1 MATPVK
7 SIQAKDPDSVIEFY
21 TNRNVPAF
29 SIRQGNQLIYSYE
42 GDNMEDGANELRE
55 FIEQFVLRP
64 RSAAIY
70 TLCVHT
76 GLKGGAISNK
86 TEYNGSINFRLFDYN
101 DLYGSGNGN
110 SNNNNHYQVPAIP
123 RDLESKINA
132 MNGVLVDLQKRMNQ
146 PPAEKAD
153 ESKLGIIGEI
163 FDHPLGF
170 AIGKAIIERV
180 LPGTKVPEPGGVTMS
195 GTGTVEETH
204 QKLNDALIVLIQADP
219 NVPLYLIKLAELSK
233 TDPQK
238 FGGFIKMVKMFF

>member
-42 GDNMEDGANELRE
+42 GDNMEDVANELRE

-76 GLKGGAISNK
+76 GLKGGTISNK
-86 TEYNGSINFRLFDYN
+86 TEYNGSINFRMFDYN

-110 SNNNNHYQVPAIP
+110 GNNNNNYQTPAIP

-132 MNGVLVDLQKRMNQ
+132 MNGALVDLQKKMNQ
-146 PPAEKAD
+146 PAAEKPE
-153 ESKLGIIGEI
+153 ESKLGLIGEI

-170 AIGKAIIERV
+170 AIGRAIIERV
-180 LPGTKVPEPGGVTMS
+180 LPGAKGPEPGGVAIN
-195 GTGTVEETH
+195 GPGTVEETH
-204 QKLNDALIVLIQADP
+204 QQLNDALVTLIQADQNFP
-219 NVPLYLIKLAELSK
+219 IYIIKLAELAK
-233 TDPQK
+233 KDPQK
-238 FGGFIKMVKMFF
+238 LAGFVNMVKMFF